1 VIWIS
6 SIDARIKENK
16 QSGWVRGSGQRKAS
30 NISFF
35 LDFSKKKKKK
45 ERKQMTSDSFFLRC
59 WFR

>member
-35 LDFSKKKKKK
+35 LDFSKKKKK
-45 ERKQMTSDSFFLRC
+45 RKKADYN
-59 WFR
+59 

>member
-45 ERKQMTSDSFFLRC
+45 KESR
-59 WFR
+59 